1 MSFLP
6 ISFEDMNE
14 RGWKQLDFLY
24 ISGDAYVDHPS
35 FGHAIIARVLES
47 EGFKVGI
54 IAQPNWKNSE
64 DFKRLGRPKYGVLV
78 SSGVID
84 SMVNHYTASKKKR
97 SQDLYSPGGKAGL
110 RPDRAVIV
118 YANKIKEIFKDTPVI
133 IGGIEASL
141 RRFAHYDYW
150 EDKVRRSILVDSKA
164 DLLLYGMGEKS
175 IVEIANL
182 LKRDIPITS
191 IRNIGGS
198 AYIASYD
205 ELPLDIKNAIDSKG
219 TKKIAILPS
228 YDEVLNDKKIYAEAF
243 KIQYNEQDAI
253 NGKILVQQHGD
264 RYLVQNSPSMPMSEK
279 ELDRVYALPY
289 ERTYHHIYEQY
300 GGVPAIA
307 EVEFSVT
314 SHRGCY
320 GGCSFCALNFHQG
333 RVIQKRSQA
342 SIINEAKKLTW
353 TEGFKGY
360 IHDVGGPTANFRN
373 VACKKQIKHGVCKDR
388 QCLYPEPCK
397 NLIVDHSEYLS
408 LLRRLR
414 ELPNVKKVFVRSGI
428 RYDYLMYDKDDSFF
442 TELCEH
448 HVSGQLKVAPEHVVD
463 RVLEKM
469 GKSKRQLYDRFV
481 KKFYDINKRINK
493 EQYLVP
499 YLMSSH
505 PGSDL
510 NAAVELAV
518 YLKEHHIMPEQ
529 VQDFYPTPGTLSTC
543 MFYTGYDIRNMKKV
557 YVPKTVKEK
566 AMQRA
571 LLQYR
576 KKENY
581 HLVIEA
587 LQEANREDLI
597 GFGPNCLVKPMRG
610 KGKTGSASEKASNK
624 QNSNKKVNKNSQ
636 EKIIPAHNKPSR
648 NNDLDKKRK
657 SSSKFSD
664 ETNKSEKKVK
674 KGYDDAKNQYEQ
686 KGNKGRSDNKD
697 SNKRKGYSKD
707 NDRKRLKSNKAENA
721 HNANKS
727 KSGQALEYGNKA
739 PRGKAGT
746 KISDY
751 NKAKQLTRKRR

>member
-14 RGWKQLDFLY
+14 RGWEQLDFLY

-35 FGHAIIARVLES
+35 FGHAIITRVLES

-64 DFKRLGRPKYGVLV
+64 DFKKLGRPKYGVLI

-97 SQDLYSPGGKAGL
+97 SADLYSPGGKGGY

-118 YANKIKEIFKDTPVI
+118 YANKIKQIFKDTPVI

-150 EDKVRRSILVDSKA
+150 DDKVRRSILADSKA
-164 DLLLYGMGEKS
+164 DLLLYGMGEKP
-175 IVEIANL
+175 ITEIARL
-182 LKRDIPITS
+182 LKKDVPVEGIKSVR
-191 IRNIGGS
+191 GC
-198 AYIASYD
+198 AYLASYD
-205 ELPLDIKNAIDSKG
+205 ELPSDIKSALASNGSKN
-219 TKKIAILPS
+219 IAVLPS
-228 YDEVLNDKKIYAEAF
+228 FKEVSENKKSYAEAF

-253 NGKILVQQHGD
+253 TGKILVQQHDD
-264 RYLVQNSPSMPMSEK
+264 RYLVQNPPALPMSVA
-279 ELDRVYALPY
+279 ELDKVYALPY
-289 ERTYHHIYEQY
+289 ERTYHPAYEKY
-300 GGVPAIA
+300 GGIPAIN
-307 EVEFSVT
+307 EVEFSIT

-333 RVIQKRSQA
+333 RVIQKRSEA
-342 SIINEAKKLTW
+342 SIINEAKKLIW

-373 VACKKQIKHGVCKDR
+373 MACEKQVKHGVCKER
-388 QCLYPEPCK
+388 QCLHPEPCK
-397 NLIVDHSEYLS
+397 NLVIDHTEYLQM
-408 LLRRLR
+408 LRKLR
-414 ELPNVKKVFVRSGI
+414 AMPEVKKVFIRSGI
-428 RYDYLMYDKDDSFF
+428 RYDYLMYDKDDTFF

-469 GKSKRQLYDRFV
+469 GKPKRQLYDRFV
-481 KKFYDINKRINK
+481 KKFYDINKKINK

-499 YLMSSH
+499 YLISSH

-510 NAAVELAV
+510 NAAVELAE

-543 MFYTGYDIRNMKKV
+543 MFYTDYDIRNMKKV
-557 YVPKTVKEK
+557 YVPKLPKEK

-581 HLVIEA
+581 FLVIEA
-587 LQEANREDLI
+587 LKEAHREDLI

-610 KGKTGSASEKASNK
+610 KG
-624 QNSNKKVNKNSQ
+624 QRNSQPRDTQSRNKKDSKDL
-636 EKIIPAHNKPSR
+636 
-648 NNDLDKKRK
+648 NNRK
-657 SSSKFSD
+657 
-664 ETNKSEKKVK
+664 
-674 KGYDDAKNQYEQ
+674 
-686 KGNKGRSDNKD
+686 NKGV
-697 SNKRKGYSKD
+697 KRGQ
-707 NDRKRLKSNKAENA
+707 AENQQA
-721 HNANKS
+721 KETKPGKPPVNGKNNGIAPNK
-727 KSGQALEYGNKA
+727 KKA
-739 PRGKAGT
+739 RKESADERVFDKRDPKRSNGKAGLKNST
-746 KISDY
+746 GKKS
-751 NKAKQLTRKRR
+751 NELTRKKR

>member
-14 RGWKQLDFLY
+14 RGWEQLDFLY

-35 FGHAIIARVLES
+35 FGHAIITRVLES

-54 IAQPNWKNSE
+54 IAQPNWKSNE
-64 DFKRLGRPKYGVLV
+64 DFKKLGRPKYGVLI

-97 SQDLYSPGGKAGL
+97 SQDLYSPGGKAGH

-150 EDKVRRSILVDSKA
+150 DDKVRRSILVDSKA

-175 IVEIANL
+175 IVEMARL
-182 LKRDIPITS
+182 LKRDVPITS
-191 IRNIGGS
+191 IKNIRGS
-198 AYIASYD
+198 AYISSYD
-205 ELPLDIKNAIDSKG
+205 ELPEDIKNAIASNG
-219 TKKIAILPS
+219 TKNIAILPS
-228 YDEVLNDKKIYAEAF
+228 FDEVSEDKKVYAEAF
-243 KIQYNEQDAI
+243 KIQYKEQDAI

-264 RYLVQNSPSMPMSEK
+264 RYLVQNPPALPMTTS

-289 ERTYHHIYEQY
+289 ERTYHPIYEKY
-300 GGVPAIA
+300 GGIPAIT
-307 EVEFSVT
+307 EVEFSIT

-342 SIINEAKKLTW
+342 SIITEAKKLIW

-373 VACKKQIKHGVCKDR
+373 VACEKQVKHGVCKDR

-397 NLIVDHSEYLS
+397 NLIVDNSEYLS
-408 LLRRLR
+408 LLRKLR
-414 ELPNVKKVFVRSGI
+414 ELPNVKKVFIRSGI
-428 RYDYLMYDKDDSFF
+428 RYDYLMYDRDDTFF
-442 TELCEH
+442 KELCEH

-469 GKSKRQLYDRFV
+469 GKPKRQLYDKFV
-481 KKFYDINKRINK
+481 KKFYDINQKINK

-557 YVPKTVKEK
+557 YVPKSVKEK

-587 LQEANREDLI
+587 LKEAHREDLI
-597 GFGPNCLVKPMRG
+597 GFSPNCLVKPMRG
-610 KGKTGSASEKASNK
+610 KGKNGSESNKVENK
-624 QNSNKKVNKNSQ
+624 QNSNKRNSNNKNSNKNLNKKSSNNRGNKNAI
-636 EKIIPAHNKPSR
+636 EKTPLKNKKGR
-648 NNDLDKKRK
+648 NEFEAKNKR
-657 SSSKFSD
+657 SSSKIP
-664 ETNKSEKKVK
+664 SEKVK
-674 KGYDDAKNQYEQ
+674 SQQ
-686 KGNKGRSDNKD
+686 
-697 SNKRKGYSKD
+697 KRK
-707 NDRKRLKSNKAENA
+707 LKHKKPN
-721 HNANKS
+721 
-727 KSGQALEYGNKA
+727 
-739 PRGKAGT
+739 
-746 KISDY
+746 
-751 NKAKQLTRKRR
+751 

>member
-1 MSFLP
+1 MNFLP
-6 ISFEDMNE
+6 ISFDDMNE
-14 RGWKQLDFLY
+14 RGWGQLDFLY

-35 FGHAIIARVLES
+35 FGHAIITRVLES
-47 EGFKVGI
+47 EGFRVGI
-54 IAQPNWKNSE
+54 IAQPNWKKSE
-64 DFKRLGRPKYGVLV
+64 DFKRLGRPKYGVLI

-97 SQDLYSPGGKAGL
+97 SQDLYSPGGKAGQ

-150 EDKVRRSILVDSKA
+150 DDKVRRSILVDSKA
-164 DLLLYGMGEKS
+164 DLLLYGMGENS
-175 IVEIANL
+175 IVEIAKL
-182 LKRDIPITS
+182 LKKDVPVSS
-191 IRNIGGS
+191 IKNIRGS
-198 AYIASYD
+198 AYMASFD
-205 ELPLDIKNAIDSKG
+205 ELPTDIKNAIASNG
-219 TKKIAILPS
+219 TKNIAILPS
-228 YDEVLNDKKIYAEAF
+228 FDEVSENKKIYAEAF
-243 KIQYNEQDAI
+243 KVQYSEQDAI
-253 NGKILVQQHGD
+253 NGKTLVQQHGD
-264 RYLVQNSPSMPMSEK
+264 RYLVQNPPALPMSSS

-289 ERTYHHIYEQY
+289 ERTYHPVYEKY
-300 GGVPAIA
+300 GGIPAIT
-307 EVEFSVT
+307 EVEFSIT

-333 RVIQKRSQA
+333 RAIQKRSQA

-353 TEGFKGY
+353 SEGFKGY
-360 IHDVGGPTANFRN
+360 IHDVGGPTANFRS
-373 VACKKQIKHGVCKDR
+373 VACKKQVKNGVCKDR

-408 LLRRLR
+408 LLRKLR
-414 ELPNVKKVFVRSGI
+414 ELPNVKKVFIRSGI
-428 RYDYLMYDKDDSFF
+428 RYDYLMYDKDDTFF

-469 GKSKRQLYDRFV
+469 GKSKRQLYDKFV
-481 KKFYDINKRINK
+481 KKFYDINKKINK

-510 NAAVELAV
+510 KAAVELAV

-566 AMQRA
+566 AMQRS

-581 HLVIEA
+581 HVVIEA
-587 LQEANREDLI
+587 LKEAGREDLI
-597 GFGPNCLVKPMRG
+597 GFAPNCLVKPMRG
-610 KGKTGSASEKASNK
+610 KGKGVAESDKFSNKQSKQSSNKQSSNKQSSNKQSSSK
-624 QNSNKKVNKNSQ
+624 QNSNKQSSNKQSSGKQNS
-636 EKIIPAHNKPSR
+636 NKQDSTKQ
-648 NNDLDKKRK
+648 NSNKQ
-657 SSSKFSD
+657 SSS
-664 ETNKSEKKVK
+664 
-674 KGYDDAKNQYEQ
+674 NQ
-686 KGNKGRSDNKD
+686 S
-697 SNKRKGYSKD
+697 SNKRNSSNQRLNKQGNKNTLEKLSSNNKKGRNASEPENRKSGSKVR
-707 NDRKRLKSNKAENA
+707 NIERRNANSIEKPRNA
-721 HNANKS
+721 HGS
-727 KSGQALEYGNKA
+727 
-739 PRGKAGT
+739 
-746 KISDY
+746 
-751 NKAKQLTRKRR
+751 KAKRN